1 MNPASDV
8 GKRNLPANIRS
19 RFTEIFVDELADP
32 QDLTLMCKSYLDGL
46 TEVSPNLLKSIVE
59 FYTSIRHRRNQN
71 TSNSNEQQKQVSLF
85 ADKLSNGTGMPPT
98 YSLRTLCRAL
108 TYASKN
114 YCSNTRIS
122 VYDGLCLSF
131 LTDLNRESA
140 ARVEELIQEA
150 ILTSNNKTT
159 VKSGPSGPRIQ
170 RSCPNVETYV
180 DEGGKTRGLTHVMV
194 EDFWIMKGPNP
205 VLKEDK
211 SFVFTKSVKENLRR
225 LARVCSARLPC
236 LIQGKHFFFKLF
248 FV

>member
-1 MNPASDV
+1 MVRHPDFRLFGAMNPASDV

-32 QDLTLMCKSYLDGL
+32 NDLTLMCKSYLEGL
-46 TEVSPNLLKSIVE
+46 TEVSPNLLKSLVD
-59 FYTSIRHRRNQN
+59 FYTNIRRRPDP
-71 TSNSNEQQKQVSLF
+71 SSSSPDPSPF
-85 ADKLSNGTGMPPT
+85 AGKLVNGTGMPPT

-108 TYASKN
+108 TYAAKN

-122 VYDGLCLSF
+122 VFDGLCLSF

-140 ARVEELIQEA
+140 MRVEELIHEA
-150 ILTSNNKTT
+150 ILGNKTA
-159 VKSGPSGPRIQ
+159 KGARIQ
-170 RSCPNVETYV
+170 RSRPAVEMFV
-180 DEGGKTRGLTHVMV
+180 DTGGKSMGLGHVQV

-205 VLKEDK
+205 VGEDK

-236 LIQGKHFFFKLF
+236 LIQGTFNLTF
-248 FV
+248 